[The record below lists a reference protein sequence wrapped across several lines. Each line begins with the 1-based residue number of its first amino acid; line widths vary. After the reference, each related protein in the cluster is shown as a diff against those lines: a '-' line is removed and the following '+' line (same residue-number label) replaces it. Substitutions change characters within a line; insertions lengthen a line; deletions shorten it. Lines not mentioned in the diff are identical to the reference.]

1 MGGSSLVQRYLIFQW
16 HLLYHYNRQEL
27 FAMLLLVFLYLIQLT
42 KETGALENVDLSE
55 PLDIAEDIIKYSK
68 EVLIKLESTLS

>member
-1 MGGSSLVQRYLIFQW
+1 
-16 HLLYHYNRQEL
+16 
-27 FAMLLLVFLYLIQLT
+27 MLLLVFLYLIQLT